1 MPPPL
6 GAWAREPAVGRG
18 PREMAVERGIVPR
31 QAMLVD
37 QALEAADERL
47 AQRLGVPLVRG
58 GAVVHAAAERPGR
71 TGGAA
76 AVLVLPGAGRPPVE
90 RPDRGR
96 GLVQQRLGL

>member
-6 GAWAREPAVGRG
+6 GAGVAAREPAVGRG

-37 QALEAADERL
+37 QALEPADERL

-58 GAVVHAAAERPGR
+58 VAVVASAAQRPGR
-71 TGGAA
+71 TCDAA
-76 AVLVLPGAGRPPVE
+76 AGRVLPGAGRPPVE

-96 GLVQQRLGL
+96 GL